1 MYIYI
6 YTRDTCMHTYIVT
19 YIHTHVHTYIHT
31 HVHTYI
37 HKYTCTYIFLSD
49 TAEKCPHGEAVVT
62 GSHPGYLEP
71 CTYIHTYHTY
81 IHTYISSSRA
91 GV

>member
-1 MYIYI
+1 
-6 YTRDTCMHTYIVT
+6 MHTYIVT
-19 YIHTHVHTYIHT
+19 YIHTHVHTYIHTHT